1 MQAGATVD
9 KMAVVVGGKG
19 MATGEAVSD
28 TACGDEVL
36 CKDEVSAVVDAVAE
50 VDAAGAMDKVHGARV
65 AGGSD
70 FSQHKD
76 VLHCVW
82 YHFFADSKTA
92 CHLPVSP
99 LELFVTCGLHAA
111 ADKDPL

>member
-1 MQAGATVD
+1 MD

-19 MATGEAVSD
+19 MMTGEAVSD
-28 TACGDEVL
+28 TACSNEVL
-36 CKDEVSAVVDAVAE
+36 CEDKVSAVVDAVAE
-50 VDAAGAMDKVHGARV
+50 VDAAGEMDKVHGARL

-99 LELFVTCGLHAA
+99 LELLVARGLCAA